1 MYIAICDDDPQLL
14 HQLAAVIAQYAS
26 TRRLPLEYLL
36 FDDAEAMLQS
46 AAVRPFTHY
55 FLDVMMPR
63 MDGITAAQEIRSFD
77 EHARIVFLTSFREYA
92 YQGFQVRAFDYLLKP
107 LQPEALIAVLDRLEA
122 EEISAQAYVTL
133 QNGRSVFRLPF
144 DRLAYLEVNQ
154 KKLHFHLTNGQI
166 RQIPGTISSIEA
178 ELLAQ
183 PDFAKI
189 HRSYIVN
196 LRHVSS
202 LSPDGCVLTCGD
214 NLPIS
219 RLLYQQVRRQ
229 YIACLFDDAQE

>member
-1 MYIAICDDDPQLL
+1 
-14 HQLAAVIAQYAS
+14 
-26 TRRLPLEYLL
+26 
-36 FDDAEAMLQS
+36 MLQS

-77 EHARIVFLTSFREYA
+77 EHARLIFLSSFREYA
-92 YQGFQVRAFDYLLKP
+92 YQAFRVRACDYLLKP
-107 LQPEALIAVLDRLEA
+107 VQPEELVAVLDRLEA
-122 EEISAQAYVTL
+122 EELSAQAYIAI
-133 QNGRSVFRLPF
+133 QNGRSIFRLPF
-144 DRLAYLEVNQ
+144 DRLAYLEVCQ
-154 KKLHFHLTNGQI
+154 KKLHFHLTDGQI
-166 RQIPGTISSIEA
+166 RQIPGTISSVEA

-183 PDFAKI
+183 PDFIKI

-196 LRHVSS
+196 LRHISS
-202 LSPDGCVLTCGD
+202 LSPEGCVLTSGD

-229 YIACLFDDAQE
+229 YIAYLFDDAEE

>member
-1 MYIAICDDDPQLL
+1 MYIAICDDDPQILQ
-14 HQLAAVIAQYAS
+14 QLAAVIGEYAS
-26 TRRLPLEYLL
+26 SRRLPLEYLL

-77 EHARIVFLTSFREYA
+77 EHARLIFLSSFREYA
-92 YQGFQVRAFDYLLKP
+92 YQAFRVRACDYLLKP
-107 LQPEALIAVLDRLEA
+107 VQPEELVAVLDRLEA
-122 EEISAQAYVTL
+122 EELSAQAYIAI
-133 QNGRSVFRLPF
+133 QNGRSIFRLPF
-144 DRLAYLEVNQ
+144 NRLAYLEVCQ
-154 KKLHFHLTNGQI
+154 KKLHFHLTDGQI
-166 RQIPGTISSIEA
+166 RQIPGTISSVEA

-183 PDFAKI
+183 PDFIKI

-196 LRHVSS
+196 LRHISS
-202 LSPDGCVLTCGD
+202 LSPEGCVLTSGD

-229 YIACLFDDAQE
+229 YIAYLFDDAEE

>member
-1 MYIAICDDDPQLL
+1 MYIAICDDDPQHLE
-14 HQLAAVIAQYAS
+14 QLAAVIDEYAS
-26 TRRLPLEYLL
+26 ARRLPLEYLL

-63 MDGITAAQEIRSFD
+63 MDGITAAQEIRGFD
-77 EHARIVFLTSFREYA
+77 EHARLIFLTSFREYA
-92 YQGFQVRAFDYLLKP
+92 YQAFRVRACDYLLKP
-107 LQPEALIAVLDRLEA
+107 VQPEALIAVLDRLEA
-122 EEISAQAYVTL
+122 EELSAQAYIAL
-133 QNGRSVFRLPF
+133 QNGRSIFRLPF
-144 DRLAYLEVNQ
+144 DRLAYLEVCQ
-154 KKLHFHLTNGQI
+154 KKLHFHLTDGQI
-166 RQIPGTISSIEA
+166 RQIPGTISSVEA

-183 PDFAKI
+183 PDFIKI

-202 LSPDGCVLTCGD
+202 LSPEGCVLTSGD

-229 YIACLFDDAQE
+229 YIAYLFDDAEE

>member
-14 HQLAAVIAQYAS
+14 EQLAAAIDEYAFS
-26 TRRLPLEYLL
+26 RRLPLEYLL

-77 EHARIVFLTSFREYA
+77 EHARLIFLSSFREYA
-92 YQGFQVRAFDYLLKP
+92 YQAFRVRACDYLLKP
-107 LQPEALIAVLDRLEA
+107 VQPEELVAVLDRLEA
-122 EEISAQAYVTL
+122 EELSAQAYIAI
-133 QNGRSVFRLPF
+133 QNGRSIFRLPF
-144 DRLAYLEVNQ
+144 DRLAYLEVCQ
-154 KKLHFHLTNGQI
+154 KKLHFHLTDGQI
-166 RQIPGTISSIEA
+166 RQIPGTISSVEA

-183 PDFAKI
+183 PDFIKI

-196 LRHVSS
+196 LRHISS
-202 LSPDGCVLTCGD
+202 LSPEGCVLTSGD

-229 YIACLFDDAQE
+229 YIAYLFDDAEE

>member
-1 MYIAICDDDPQLL
+1 MYIAICDDDPQILQ
-14 HQLAAVIAQYAS
+14 QLAAVIGEYAS
-26 TRRLPLEYLL
+26 SRRLPLEYLL

-77 EHARIVFLTSFREYA
+77 EHARLIFLSSFREYA
-92 YQGFQVRAFDYLLKP
+92 YQAFRVRACDYLLKP
-107 LQPEALIAVLDRLEA
+107 VQPEELVAVLDRLEA
-122 EEISAQAYVTL
+122 EELSAQAYIAI
-133 QNGRSVFRLPF
+133 QNGRSIFRLPF
-144 DRLAYLEVNQ
+144 DRLAYLEVCQ
-154 KKLHFHLTNGQI
+154 KKLHFHLTDGQI
-166 RQIPGTISSIEA
+166 RQIPGTISSVEA

-183 PDFAKI
+183 PDFIKI

-196 LRHVSS
+196 LRHISS
-202 LSPDGCVLTCGD
+202 LSPEGCVLTSGD

-229 YIACLFDDAQE
+229 YIAYLFDDAEE

>member
-14 HQLAAVIAQYAS
+14 EQLAAAIDEYAS
-26 TRRLPLEYLL
+26 SRRLPLEYLL

-77 EHARIVFLTSFREYA
+77 EHARLIFLSSFREYA
-92 YQGFQVRAFDYLLKP
+92 YQAFRVRACDYLLKP
-107 LQPEALIAVLDRLEA
+107 VQPEELVAVLDRLEA
-122 EEISAQAYVTL
+122 EELSAQAYIAI
-133 QNGRSVFRLPF
+133 QNGRSIFRLPF
-144 DRLAYLEVNQ
+144 DRLAYLEVCQ
-154 KKLHFHLTNGQI
+154 KKLHFHLTDGQI
-166 RQIPGTISSIEA
+166 RQIPGTISSVEA

-183 PDFAKI
+183 PDFIKI

-196 LRHVSS
+196 LRHISS
-202 LSPDGCVLTCGD
+202 LSPEGCVLTSGD

-229 YIACLFDDAQE
+229 YIAYLFDDAEE

>member
-14 HQLAAVIAQYAS
+14 EQLAAAIDEYAS
-26 TRRLPLEYLL
+26 SRRLPLEYLL

-46 AAVRPFTHY
+46 AAVRPVTHY
-55 FLDVMMPR
+55 CLDVMMPR

-77 EHARIVFLTSFREYA
+77 EHARLIFLSSFREYA
-92 YQGFQVRAFDYLLKP
+92 YQAFRVRACDYLLKP
-107 LQPEALIAVLDRLEA
+107 VQPEELVAVLDRLEA
-122 EEISAQAYVTL
+122 EELSAQAYIAI
-133 QNGRSVFRLPF
+133 QNGRSIFRLPF
-144 DRLAYLEVNQ
+144 DRLAYLEVCQ
-154 KKLHFHLTNGQI
+154 KKLHFHLTDGQI
-166 RQIPGTISSIEA
+166 RQIPGTISSVEA

-183 PDFAKI
+183 PDFIKI

-196 LRHVSS
+196 LRHISS
-202 LSPDGCVLTCGD
+202 LSPEGCVLTSGD

-229 YIACLFDDAQE
+229 YIAYLFDDAEE

>member
-14 HQLAAVIAQYAS
+14 EQLAAAIDEYAS
-26 TRRLPLEYLL
+26 SRRLPLEYLL

-77 EHARIVFLTSFREYA
+77 EHARLIFLSSFREYA
-92 YQGFQVRAFDYLLKP
+92 YQAFRVRACDYLLKP
-107 LQPEALIAVLDRLEA
+107 VQPEELVAVLDRLEA
-122 EEISAQAYVTL
+122 EELSAQAYIAI
-133 QNGRSVFRLPF
+133 QNGRSIFRLPF
-144 DRLAYLEVNQ
+144 NRLAYLEVCQ
-154 KKLHFHLTNGQI
+154 KKLHFHLTDGQI
-166 RQIPGTISSIEA
+166 RQIPGTISSVEA

-183 PDFAKI
+183 PDFIKI

-196 LRHVSS
+196 LRHISS
-202 LSPDGCVLTCGD
+202 LSPEGCVLTSGD

-229 YIACLFDDAQE
+229 YIAYLFDDAEE

>member
-14 HQLAAVIAQYAS
+14 EQLAAAIDEYAS
-26 TRRLPLEYLL
+26 SRRFPLEYLL

-77 EHARIVFLTSFREYA
+77 EHARLIFLSSFREYA
-92 YQGFQVRAFDYLLKP
+92 YQAFRVRACDYLLKP
-107 LQPEALIAVLDRLEA
+107 VQPEELVAVLDRLEA
-122 EEISAQAYVTL
+122 EELSAQAYIAI
-133 QNGRSVFRLPF
+133 QNGRSIFRLPF
-144 DRLAYLEVNQ
+144 DRLAYLEVCQ
-154 KKLHFHLTNGQI
+154 KKLHFHLTDGQI
-166 RQIPGTISSIEA
+166 RQIPGTISSVEA

-183 PDFAKI
+183 PDFIKI

-196 LRHVSS
+196 LRHISS
-202 LSPDGCVLTCGD
+202 LSPEGCVLTSGD

-229 YIACLFDDAQE
+229 YIAYLFDDAEE